1 MAISEGSYHNF
12 VSNDQ
17 IEWNWAFPLLLKGF
31 LKDYLNSCT
40 KLKASTLV
48 WNWNDKKKKTFKTEL
63 KKLIPSI
70 IKQKNIYNGAEK
82 LVPSIIKPKKKTFI
96 MEQKS

>member
-17 IEWNWAFPLLLKGF
+17 IEWNWAFPLFLKGF

-48 WNWNDKKKKTFKTEL
+48 WNWNDKKKKKHL
-63 KKLIPSI
+63 KRSWKVNPINYQ
-70 IKQKNIYNGAEK
+70 KKNIYNGVEK
-82 LVPSIIKPKKKTFI
+82 LVPSIIKPKKK
-96 MEQKS
+96 KHL